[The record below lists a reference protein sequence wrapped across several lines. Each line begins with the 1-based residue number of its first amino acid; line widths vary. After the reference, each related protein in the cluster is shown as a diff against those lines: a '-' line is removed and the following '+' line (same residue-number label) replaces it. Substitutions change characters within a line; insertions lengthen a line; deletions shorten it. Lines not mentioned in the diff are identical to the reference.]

1 MALKVLLLILMPF
14 AVWFVLEVLEIR
26 RLDSQRA
33 VVILCSPSL
42 RKKKKKKWKDVERS
56 VCVLCVWNG
65 TEAENAPL
73 LSPSPCPP
81 LFDRTESQL
90 QRRR

>member
-42 RKKKKKKWKDVERS
+42 RKKKKKWKDVEQS
-56 VCVLCVWNG
+56 VCVCVYG
-65 TEAENAPL
+65 MLLAEAENAPL

-90 QRRR
+90 ERRR